1 MLTPHRPASQGAGS
15 DVGGSRGARPT
26 YVSNGSRTDAV
37 SFQEDPRGGR
47 WEHSPQSRPAQQT
60 VYARRTDGNFHA
72 GGGGGGRGGGG
83 AGSGRFAARPEGGY
97 DARHGS
103 ARNSHGG
110 SAGNERASEA
120 VATEEPFGVMAPC
133 WRLLERAKSYMDQ
146 VLGNAGMPF
155 LCG

>member
-1 MLTPHRPASQGAGS
+1 MPHRLASQGAGS

-47 WEHSPQSRPAQQT
+47 WEHSQQSHPAQQT
-60 VYARRTDGNFHA
+60 VYARRAEGDVHA
-72 GGGGGGRGGGG
+72 GGGGRGGGG
-83 AGSGRFAARPEGGY
+83 AGSGRFAARPEGVY

-146 VLGNAGMPF
+146 VIGSAGIFF
-155 LCG
+155 LIG